1 MNTERTTTF
10 RLRGHAELTCLYCGH
25 TLGEISVA
33 RGHRP
38 TNAELRAAY
47 ANAPDGQ
54 APDWDAHGSP
64 RCPRCRA
71 RLFLELSHQRPF
83 ASGARSNS

>member
-1 MNTERTTTF
+1 MNTESATTF
-10 RLRGHAELTCLYCGH
+10 RPRGHAELTCLYCGH
-25 TLGEISVA
+25 ALGEIPVT

-47 ANAPDGQ
+47 VGAPDRP
-54 APDWDAHGSP
+54 APVWDAHGSP

-71 RLFLELSHQRPF
+71 RLFIELSHVRPYGRP
-83 ASGARSNS
+83 AKPSS

>member
-1 MNTERTTTF
+1 MNTERTTTL
-10 RLRGHAELTCLYCGH
+10 RLRGRAELTCLYCGH
-25 TLGEISVA
+25 TLREISVA

-38 TNAELRAAY
+38 TNSELRAAY
-47 ANAPDGQ
+47 ADAPGEL

-71 RLFLELSHQRPF
+71 RLFLELSHQLPLFR
-83 ASGARSNS
+83 AARSNS